1 MVFAMRKQVEIYTDG
16 SCLNNPGPGGWG
28 AILCWNGVEKE
39 LSGGDPDTTNN
50 RMELTAAIM
59 ALRALKQPCD
69 VTMTS
74 DSKYL
79 CDGMSKGWAASWKK
93 KGWKKAD
100 NSPALN
106 PELWDEL
113 LNLCAAHSVK
123 FVWVKGHAGHPYN
136 ERCDEMAQARA
147 RECQR

>member
-1 MVFAMRKQVEIYTDG
+1 MRKQVEIYTDG

-39 LSGGDPDTTNN
+39 LSGGDPETTNN

-69 VTMTS
+69 VIMTS

-79 CDGMSKGWAASWKK
+79 CDGMTKGWAASWKR
-93 KGWKKAD
+93 KGWRRSD

-113 LNLCAAHSVK
+113 LELCSVHSVK

-147 RECQR
+147 RECQK

>member
-1 MVFAMRKQVEIYTDG
+1 MRKQVEIYTDG

-28 AILCWNGVEKE
+28 AVLCWNGVEKE

-69 VTMTS
+69 VIMTS

-79 CDGMSKGWAASWKK
+79 CDGMSKGWAASWKR
-93 KGWKKAD
+93 KGWRKAD

-106 PELWDEL
+106 PEL
-113 LNLCAAHSVK
+113 
-123 FVWVKGHAGHPYN
+123 
-136 ERCDEMAQARA
+136 
-147 RECQR
+147 

>member
-1 MVFAMRKQVEIYTDG
+1 MRKQVEIYTDG

-39 LSGGDPDTTNN
+39 LSGGDANTTNN

-69 VTMTS
+69 VIMTS

-79 CDGMSKGWAASWKK
+79 CDGMSKGWAASWKR
-93 KGWKKAD
+93 KGWKRAD
-100 NSPALN
+100 NSPAQN

-113 LNLCAAHSVK
+113 LNLCSLHSVK

-147 RECQR
+147 REYQA